1 MENMR
6 KDVISVNLHD
16 EINKIIGQ
24 FTEIEKIYLFGS
36 RAYKTNSLRS
46 DIDLLLYSQQ
56 PLALHAFPELCHKSI
71 DLFETIDFK
80 QASSY
85 SNNSKLY
92 LRNNYSSILEQ
103 IDAILLWDNE
113 NNFNR
118 DNIIKYGKQVVLSDI
133 DFPKSVLEYVPR
145 EIDRNIPIIDLGEN
159 IPRFLQILSENIR
172 TSIEI
177 KCKLTPNTKAK
188 NIIDDNLKIESEY
201 DFQNFIYLICKPWF
215 KDIQREHFV
224 INISGIN
231 RTVDFALSNN
241 KIIIEAKYIKDAQS
255 KNEVTKDL
263 EGIKSYYG
271 SNPNIAGLLFIILIE
286 KNIDIDKS
294 YFKNLINNDSVY
306 IDFIDNN

>member
-6 KDVISVNLHD
+6 EDVISVNLQD
-16 EINKIIGQ
+16 EISKIIGQ
-24 FTEIEKIYLFGS
+24 FTEIKKIYLFGS

-92 LRNNYSSILEQ
+92 LRDSYSSILEQ
-103 IDAILLWDNE
+103 LDAVLLWDNE

-118 DNIIKYGKQVVLSDI
+118 DNIIKHGKQVVLSDI

-159 IPRFLQILSENIR
+159 IPRFLQILFENIR

-177 KCKLTPNTKAK
+177 ICKLTPNTKAK
-188 NIIDDNLKIESEY
+188 NIIADKLKIESEY
-201 DFQNFIYLICKPWF
+201 DFQNYIYLTCKPWF

-241 KIIIEAKYIKDAQS
+241 KIIIEAKYIKDTQS

-263 EGIKSYYG
+263 EGIKSYYC
-271 SNPNIAGLLFIILIE
+271 SNTNIAGLLFIILIE

-294 YFKNLINNDSVY
+294 YFKNLINNDLVY